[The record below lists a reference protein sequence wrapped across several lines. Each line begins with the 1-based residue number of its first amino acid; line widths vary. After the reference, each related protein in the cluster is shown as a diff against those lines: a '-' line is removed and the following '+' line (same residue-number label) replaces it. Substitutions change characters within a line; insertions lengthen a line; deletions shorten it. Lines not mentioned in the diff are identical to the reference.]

1 MLCIG
6 ESNEDKGRKD
16 IEEKGR
22 EDEGDT
28 GIDSYWSFFSSVV
41 TTDVFIIFLYESS
54 DTSIILFIV
63 IN

>member
-28 GIDSYWSFFSSVV
+28 GIDWYWEFFSSEV

>member
-28 GIDSYWSFFSSVV
+28 GID
-41 TTDVFIIFLYESS
+41 
-54 DTSIILFIV
+54 
-63 IN
+63 

>member
-22 EDEGDT
+22 EDEVDAVLT
-28 GIDSYWSFFSSVV
+28 AAASAQDKF
-41 TTDVFIIFLYESS
+41 
-54 DTSIILFIV
+54 DTSRFFFGSHY
-63 IN
+63 